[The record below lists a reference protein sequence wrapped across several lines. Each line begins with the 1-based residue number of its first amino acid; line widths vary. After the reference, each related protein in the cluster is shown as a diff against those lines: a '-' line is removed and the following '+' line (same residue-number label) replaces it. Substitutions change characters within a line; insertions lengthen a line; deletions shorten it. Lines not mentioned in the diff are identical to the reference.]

1 MNATEELWLTGL
13 AALIAASFVALVWS
27 VGDILAQGFRRYR
40 RVFTERTRFSLRELF
55 LFVEP
60 EKLFALNL
68 GLMLTGMVTVWALTS
83 SGMLALLA
91 AVACG
96 WVPRQ
101 LLRLLRQRRLDALE
115 QQLPDA
121 LLMWSGALR
130 SGVSLTQALA
140 QYVAEAPPPLAQ
152 ELDLVLRE
160 QRLGVSLDEA
170 LEKLGQRVP
179 LQSVTLLVSAMR
191 VATET
196 GGALTESL
204 ERSAA
209 TLRSKLLMEGKIRA
223 LTAQGRLQAW
233 VVGCL
238 PLALLLAM
246 QQLEPESMQ
255 IMFTSP
261 MGWATL
267 LVVALLELCGIW
279 LIRRIVAIDV

>member
-1 MNATEELWLTGL
+1 MRAAEELWLAGL
-13 AALIAASFVALVWS
+13 AVLMALALVGLVWS
-27 VGDILAQGFRRYR
+27 VGDMLAQGFQRYR

-60 EKLFALNL
+60 EKLFVLNL
-68 GLMLTGMVTVWALTS
+68 GLMLVSLIAVWALTS
-83 SGMLALLA
+83 SVMLALLVA
-91 AVACG
+91 AVCG
-96 WVPRQ
+96 WAPRQ
-101 LLRLLRQRRLDALE
+101 MLRMLRQRRLDALE

-121 LLMWSGALR
+121 LLMWCGALR

-140 QYVAEAPPPLAQ
+140 QYVAEAAPPLAQ

-170 LEKLGQRVP
+170 LENLGQRVP
-179 LQSVTLLVSAMR
+179 LQSVTLLVSALR

-209 TLRSKLLMEGKIRA
+209 TLRSKLMMEGKIRA

-233 VVGCL
+233 VVGSL
-238 PLALLLAM
+238 PLALLLAL

-255 IMFTSP
+255 TLFTSP

-267 LVVALLELCGIW
+267 LVVALLELCGVW

>member
-1 MNATEELWLTGL
+1 MRAAEELWLAGL
-13 AALIAASFVALVWS
+13 AVLMALALVGLVWS
-27 VGDILAQGFRRYR
+27 VGDMLAQGFQRYR

-60 EKLFALNL
+60 EKLFVLNL
-68 GLMLTGMVTVWALTS
+68 GLMLVSLIAVWALTS
-83 SGMLALLA
+83 SVMLALLVA
-91 AVACG
+91 AVCG
-96 WVPRQ
+96 WAPRQ
-101 LLRLLRQRRLDALE
+101 MLRMLRQRRLDALE

-121 LLMWSGALR
+121 LLMWCGALR

-140 QYVAEAPPPLAQ
+140 QYVAEAAPPLAQ

-170 LEKLGQRVP
+170 LENLGQRVP
-179 LQSVTLLVSAMR
+179 LQSVTLLVSALR

-209 TLRSKLLMEGKIRA
+209 TLRSKLMMEGKIRA
-223 LTAQGRLQAW
+223 LSAQGRLQAW
-233 VVGCL
+233 VVGSL
-238 PLALLLAM
+238 PLALLLAL

-255 IMFTSP
+255 TLFTSP

-267 LVVALLELCGIW
+267 LVVALLELCGVW